1 MIDKAPDGSH
11 VASDCVLEVLVVP
24 VHSGGE

>member
-24 VHSGGE
+24 ERWGGE